1 MHINCCTETIISGLC
16 ETELCMEHIILEIIT
31 STDGAV
37 TTAVTVVKVTP
48 ICVCK
53 IVEMLFS
60 AAVL

>member
-16 ETELCMEHIILEIIT
+16 ETELCMETIILEITT

-37 TTAVTVVKVTP
+37 TTAVIVVKVTP
-48 ICVCK
+48 ICVCET
-53 IVEMLFS
+53 VEMLLL